1 MQSITYDAAW
11 VRDTLSSLGFRDI
24 ETCSFQ
30 VSRGGGAYSWV
41 FARKA
46 SQA

>member
-11 VRDTLSSLGFRDI
+11 VHDTLTSLKFRDI
-24 ETCSFQ
+24 ETSSFQ
-30 VSRGGGAYSWV
+30 LARGGAVYSWV